1 MEMQILLLGQRSFN
15 ATKPN
20 GHWKEKK
27 GIPYRG
33 ENGTEDQFE
42 EDEVCAQKE

>member
-1 MEMQILLLGQRSFN
+1 MEMQILLLGQRSID

-27 GIPYRG
+27 GILYRE

-42 EDEVCAQKE
+42 EEVCAQKD